1 MDVNTLYNSLHC
13 QGGMA
18 LVYHVID
25 SFTMFHWI
33 KLEVRLTKFNCT
45 E

>member
-25 SFTMFHWI
+25 SFAMFH
-33 KLEVRLTKFNCT
+33 
-45 E
+45 